1 MIYRLLTLIGNE
13 KFLIGL
19 ALDVLQYLS
28 DQTTNKLDDKLVAMV
43 RKRWQEETEDRK

>member
-1 MIYRLLTLIGNE
+1 MIYRILTSLGNE

-43 RKRWQEETEDRK
+43 RERLQKEAEDRK

>member
-19 ALDVLQYLS
+19 ALDVLQYLA
-28 DQTTNKLDDKLVAMV
+28 DQTSNELDDKLVQMV
-43 RKRWQEETEDRK
+43 RKRLQQAEE

>member
-1 MIYRLLTLIGNE
+1 MIYRILTSLGNE

-28 DQTTNKLDDKLVAMV
+28 DQTTNKLDDKLVAMA
-43 RKRWQEETEDRK
+43 RKRLQEETEDRK

>member
-1 MIYRLLTLIGNE
+1 MIYRILTRLGNE

-19 ALDVLQYLS
+19 ALDVLQYLA

-43 RKRWQEETEDRK
+43 RERLQKEAEDRK

>member
-19 ALDVLQYLS
+19 ALDVLQYLA
-28 DQTTNKLDDKLVAMV
+28 DQTSNELDNKLVQRV
-43 RKRWQEETEDRK
+43 RERLQQAEE

>member
-1 MIYRLLTLIGNE
+1 MIYRILTSLGNE

-19 ALDVLQYLS
+19 ALDVLQNLA

-43 RKRWQEETEDRK
+43 RERLQKEAEDRK

>member
-19 ALDVLQYLS
+19 ALDVLQYLA
-28 DQTTNKLDDKLVAMV
+28 DQTSNQLDDKLVQMV
-43 RKRWQEETEDRK
+43 RKRLQQAEE